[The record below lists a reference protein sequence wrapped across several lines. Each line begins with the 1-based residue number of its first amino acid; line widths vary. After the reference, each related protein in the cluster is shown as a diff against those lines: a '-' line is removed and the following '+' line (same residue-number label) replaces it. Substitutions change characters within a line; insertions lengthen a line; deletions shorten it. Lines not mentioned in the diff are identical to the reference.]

1 MEFYLQQLQALDSG
15 SQTTACSGLATG
27 ALQFIMRV
35 AVCCVF
41 GIGVV
46 KAFAEEV
53 LVTPHVHSSVELQYG
68 DVVIQVDPWS
78 VAGSDRYSKAD
89 LILVTDSPSHH
100 LDLDLIEKIRKPNAT
115 IITPANSVDLIPGA
129 IALNNGDMIRVAGM
143 SVEAVAAYDI
153 IEGSP
158 EHPKGDANGYVVNVG
173 GKLFFFAG
181 VTECVEEVS
190 SLRNIEVAFLPMNIP
205 PGRMT
210 PAAAAECA
218 QIINPAAV
226 YIYHFDQSYPRR
238 AMSGN
243 PPPLQIGDVGGM
255 AESIE
260 EFAEAISA
268 SDVEFKRA
276 GWYPAWQSR

>member
-1 MEFYLQQLQALDSG
+1 MGLRLHQLKTRNAG
-15 SQTTACSGLATG
+15 SHSAACSVITMG
-27 ALQFIMRV
+27 ALQLIMRV
-35 AVCCVF
+35 AVCCAL
-41 GIGVV
+41 GAGVV
-46 KAFAEEV
+46 EVFAEEV
-53 LVTPHVHSSVELQYG
+53 LVTPQVHSSVELQYG
-68 DVVIQVDPWS
+68 DVVIQVDPWG

-100 LDLDLIEKIRKPNAT
+100 LDLDLIEKIRKPHAT
-115 IITPANSVDLIPGA
+115 IIAPANSVDLIPGA
-129 IALNNGDMIRVAGM
+129 IAMNNGDMLRVAGM
-143 SVEAVAAYDI
+143 TIEAVAAYDI

-158 EHPKGDANGYVVNVG
+158 KHPKGDANGYVVNVG

-210 PAAAAECA
+210 PTAAADCA
-218 QIINPAAV
+218 KIINPAVV

-238 AMSGN
+238 ASSGN
-243 PPPLQIGDVGGM
+243 PPPSPVGDMGRMV
-255 AESIE
+255 ESID
-260 EFAEAISA
+260 EFAEAISE

-276 GWYPAWQSR
+276 EWYPAWKSR